1 MPVLRYVLFLG
12 CVIPYRISSY
22 EISARKVL
30 DKLGVESVEMP
41 EFNCCGFPLDPIN
54 HDMMLT
60 LAARNLCLAEQQN
73 LNIMTLCNG
82 CFGILNH
89 VNGEL
94 KESKN
99 LRARVNRYLKEIGM
113 EFMGMI
119 AVKHLI
125 HVLAQD
131 VGFKKIKE
139 TIRKPLNPLR
149 VAQHI
154 GCHVVRPAKY
164 IDFDDPEN
172 PLILKNLIEA
182 TGAEC
187 LSYQDEMECCGAPT
201 VGIDDKISLQLA
213 REKLGHI
220 RAVGAQALITVCPFC
235 HMMYDLNQ
243 PRIER
248 VSNRKFGIPVL
259 HYPQLLGLAMGIS
272 PEELGFKQLRVDATK
287 ILTNARAGVTLQE
300 NQMESR
306 VRNPLRGG

>member
-1 MPVLRYVLFLG
+1 MPESKYLIFLG

-30 DKLGVESVEMP
+30 DKLGVELVEMP

-54 HDMMLT
+54 HDMMLA

-89 VNGEL
+89 VNKEL
-94 KESKN
+94 KEERKI
-99 LRARVNRYLKEIGM
+99 REKVNGYLKEIGM
-113 EFMGMI
+113 EFKGTTT
-119 AVKHLI
+119 VKHLI
-125 HVLAQD
+125 HVLVED
-131 VGFKKIKE
+131 IGLEKIKE
-139 TIRKPLNPLR
+139 NIQKPLNPLR
-149 VAQHI
+149 VAQHT

-164 IDFDDPEN
+164 VGFDDPEN
-172 PLILKNLIEA
+172 PIVLKNLIRV

-187 LSYQDEMECCGAPT
+187 LSYMDETECCGAPIIG
-201 VGIDDKISLQLA
+201 VDDKIPLQLA
-213 REKLGHI
+213 REKLSHI

-248 VSNRKFGIPVL
+248 TFNEKFGIPVL
-259 HYPQLLGLAMGIS
+259 HYPQLLGLAMGFS
-272 PEELGFKQLRVDATK
+272 PDELAFKQLRVDATK
-287 ILTNARAGVTLQE
+287 IVTN
-300 NQMESR
+300 
-306 VRNPLRGG
+306 